1 MLIDFGRGN
10 QVKSGKSNAVTG
22 MNDCLLSMNL
32 NLLLMAKIGFGNI
45 NLVKYCFHNRKLL
58 T

>member
-32 NLLLMAKIGFGNI
+32 NLLLMVKIGLAILTWSNI
-45 NLVKYCFHNRKLL
+45 VSIIENY
-58 T
+58 